1 MKSLQKLF
9 GASHRSPDTSRAQ
22 LAEHS
27 SSPASRGSPAPEPVQ
42 QPVELPPAQGDGEPG
57 SPNKG
62 KPHAPS
68 SFYCPVSMEL
78 MADPVMVATGHTYDR
93 ACIEKWLQ
101 QGNRTCPVTGMRLR
115 HLELIPNYALRTA
128 IQVWDLNSLQ
138 RLKTLAGHSDAVRA
152 LCVAEGR
159 LFSGSYDGTVRV
171 WDESSLQCVAVLR
184 GHTGPVR
191 TLVYCSGLIF
201 SGSYDK
207 TVRVWDVASLQCQ
220 ATLTGH
226 TGAVRALVASPHR
239 VFSGSDDT
247 TIKVWDVESFSCL
260 KTLEGH
266 EDNVRVLT
274 VGQQQM
280 FSGSW
285 DKTIRVWDIAS
296 LECVRVLEGHTEAVL
311 ALAVSD
317 THLVSGSYDTTVRFW
332 DLASFRCTRKCD
344 GHEDAVRVLAAAGG
358 SVFSGSYDGTIGSSR
373 VPLPWLFALSVLA
386 FLGGRF
392 VTQMDQLPDPKPEL
406 KEPDHDRRRKGQLI
420 REHLQNL
427 VIKQELAFTPKRPIK
442 PSPIGEL
449 HARSI
454 RASSILSWFPRI
466 VVYPAFV
473 DKARCETIIKV
484 ATQRMYPSGLAYRPG
499 EHVEGEQQTR
509 TSKGT
514 FLAAG
519 SDGEGVLEWVEER
532 IAAITM
538 LPREN
543 GEPFN
548 VLQYQHMQHYDSHM
562 DSFDPKDFGPQPS
575 QRIATVLIYLSAPE
589 EGGETVFKKEGL
601 HGDKKEITDWRNC
614 DDGSFKYK
622 PRQGD
627 AVLFWGVTPDQTID
641 PRSLHGGCPVVS
653 GEKWA
658 TLEWIIS
665 KLGGS
670 GPDADEKLEKLQRD
684 NDELHNRLDELAKQQ
699 AGIHSLKDLPNRVK
713 ALEDRV
719 KYIGEA
725 LQPAVP
731 SEAEGGDPA
740 SQDTPGDLSERV
752 VSLEAQLADLQQAHT
767 IGPTPADLAS
777 QLSSLRKHVDDKVD
791 RAEFDALLASGAAA
805 GALMGDDIPRVELAE
820 DGTIDVKALAEGVNR
835 SLGDC
840 GALRAMTMVLQER
853 VASKA
858 SQASIEAVESLVEGL
873 KGKVDTLSSPGPQV
887 SASSCCC
894 LPPDPPVRL
903 LQPAARL
910 ALVMKQNVSACLP
923 AYLLQLDKAAQPS
936 QPSGSQGELDSLVS
950 RLAALELKLEL
961 GGAGSSTPAAAAA
974 AANAASRHAV
984 DGQLDQVKTVADMLP
999 LTKQIFDALGNK
1011 ADRGAL
1017 EGLYTKLA
1025 DLTSKMDSL
1034 ATRTAAAERAVSDA
1048 TGKAVPSELSGNVA
1062 ADSGVGSGQRF
1073 EERLGDIETELGGL
1087 ADALRLLQEAFAPV
1101 EPRHEEVTAQIKEVL
1116 DTLANKA
1123 DVPSLDE
1130 LRLQIALASAG
1141 LPAGTADGDALMS
1154 AMQRVVAD
1162 KATKVGRQSC
1172 VQYVKTRDGA
1182 ELEVVKKQ
1190 LDTKASSDQVRSL
1203 AAAASKAAA
1212 EAAAAADV
1220 ASEHL
1225 SPAASPPPLV
1235 LGGEG
1240 LGGLRGEGLQ
1250 QPSATLAAKADL
1262 EALAQQVGDLCSDL
1276 AELRSRLTGLE
1287 LGQGSKPSSL
1297 AALHPPATGLGLDAE
1312 ALVKTLAALGKELA
1326 GLRDQQELLAHASN
1340 IMAVGLELPSHAA
1353 AAAGAEGGGLSDGGP
1368 PGLVGGREPRTPRGA
1383 VERLV
1388 KLVGRQA
1395 VGHKMDWFDPDV
1407 LNRMAQKLGTVDALM
1422 MNPAFRS
1429 MAQAPDAGMRDL
1441 ENQLR
1446 RVVRDVR
1453 TLKERVTDLPVPGQR
1468 NPESDHAMLAGKA
1481 LLGYRQVTHPTPP
1494 APSRT
1499 AGPVPQATIASSS
1512 GTCMCMACDRPLERL
1527 DEKPGPYIPT
1537 YQMPVKVPAAP
1548 DTSSK
1553 EMTCHLPSLFLE
1565 QSACLCIGKEGS
1577 SAMFPKRL
1585 SKCQHG
1591 KGKGI
1596 AETRE
1601 YVFDPDTQLGVGIDP
1616 GVTQA
1621 VSAASGVWDQESGQL
1636 VADQLDRWKLTK
1648 GQHITVTLATWDA
1661 VWEVYLDPKWAQ
1673 QRLRLYGAQDPGAGA
1688 VLQEGP
1694 RAQTS
1699 CGAGWCLFE
1708 FECVFEHRTTGVSSA
1723 VNGQQP
1729 CEEELDCEQPARR
1742 ATWKPPAGQVEHRLL
1757 RPAWS
1762 QQRDQ
1767 PVWGLM
1773 WCPVVAPRK
1782 PPQAPGSSQAATPAA
1797 ASEPGPST
1805 PPPAK
1810 RNKCT
1815 EAEQAAEPTKGKGK
1829 AKGKAA
1835 KAKPAYNQRM
1845 SFMPNLHYS
1854 PRGQAIV

>member
-1 MKSLQKLF
+1 M
-9 GASHRSPDTSRAQ
+9 GAFA
-22 LAEHS
+22 LEL
-27 SSPASRGSPAPEPVQ
+27 PVQ
-42 QPVELPPAQGDGEPG
+42 LDQIL
-57 SPNKG
+57 
-62 KPHAPS
+62 KPTR
-68 SFYCPVSMEL
+68 VQ
-78 MADPVMVATGHTYDR
+78 V
-93 ACIEKWLQ
+93 IE
-101 QGNRTCPVTGMRLR
+101 
-115 HLELIPNYALRTA
+115 
-128 IQVWDLNSLQ
+128 
-138 RLKTLAGHSDAVRA
+138 TLD
-152 LCVAEGR
+152 
-159 LFSGSYDGTVRV
+159 
-171 WDESSLQCVAVLR
+171 
-184 GHTGPVR
+184 
-191 TLVYCSGLIF
+191 
-201 SGSYDK
+201 
-207 TVRVWDVASLQCQ
+207 
-220 ATLTGH
+220 
-226 TGAVRALVASPHR
+226 
-239 VFSGSDDT
+239 
-247 TIKVWDVESFSCL
+247 
-260 KTLEGH
+260 
-266 EDNVRVLT
+266 
-274 VGQQQM
+274 
-280 FSGSW
+280 
-285 DKTIRVWDIAS
+285 
-296 LECVRVLEGHTEAVL
+296 
-311 ALAVSD
+311 
-317 THLVSGSYDTTVRFW
+317 
-332 DLASFRCTRKCD
+332 
-344 GHEDAVRVLAAAGG
+344 
-358 SVFSGSYDGTIGSSR
+358 IGS
-373 VPLPWLFALSVLA
+373 
-386 FLGGRF
+386 
-392 VTQMDQLPDPKPEL
+392 
-406 KEPDHDRRRKGQLI
+406 
-420 REHLQNL
+420 
-427 VIKQELAFTPKRPIK
+427 
-442 PSPIGEL
+442 L
-449 HARSI
+449 H
-454 RASSILSWFPRI
+454 
-466 VVYPAFV
+466 
-473 DKARCETIIKV
+473 
-484 ATQRMYPSGLAYRPG
+484 
-499 EHVEGEQQTR
+499 
-509 TSKGT
+509 
-514 FLAAG
+514 
-519 SDGEGVLEWVEER
+519 
-532 IAAITM
+532 
-538 LPREN
+538 
-543 GEPFN
+543 
-548 VLQYQHMQHYDSHM
+548 
-562 DSFDPKDFGPQPS
+562 
-575 QRIATVLIYLSAPE
+575 
-589 EGGETVFKKEGL
+589 
-601 HGDKKEITDWRNC
+601 
-614 DDGSFKYK
+614 
-622 PRQGD
+622 
-627 AVLFWGVTPDQTID
+627 
-641 PRSLHGGCPVVS
+641 
-653 GEKWA
+653 A

-740 SQDTPGDLSERV
+740 SQDSPGDLSERV
-752 VSLEAQLADLQQAHT
+752 VSLEARLAELQQAHT
-767 IGPTPADLAS
+767 IGPTPADLAF

-805 GALMGDDIPRVELAE
+805 GALMGDDVPRVELAE

-858 SQASIEAVESLVEGL
+858 SQASIEAVEGLVEGL
-873 KGKVDTLSSPGPQV
+873 KGKVDALSSPGP
-887 SASSCCC
+887 
-894 LPPDPPVRL
+894 
-903 LQPAARL
+903 QPAARL
-910 ALVMKQNVSACLP
+910 ALVMKLNVPACLT

-936 QPSGSQGELDSLVS
+936 QPSGGQGELDSLAS

-961 GGAGSSTPAAAAA
+961 GGAGGSTPAAAAA

-1025 DLTSKMDSL
+1025 DLTNKMDSL

-1162 KATKVGRQSC
+1162 KATK
-1172 VQYVKTRDGA
+1172 A

-1225 SPAASPPPLV
+1225 SPAASPPALV

-1297 AALHPPATGLGLDAE
+1297 AALHPPATGLGLDVE

-1453 TLKERVTDLPVPGQR
+1453 TLKERVIDLPGPGQR

-1481 LLGYRQVTHPTPP
+1481 LLGYRQVTHPTPS

-1499 AGPVPQATIASSS
+1499 AGPVLQATIASSP

-1553 EMTCHLPSLFLE
+1553 GKLVKKPFDPSHRGPQNWYEDNNGPPADALPPSDVGPKLPPGGWRGNTTEVNPKGVPALPDIAGVLNKPRSPAGSGRPIASISGVAEELPSPHSRML
-1565 QSACLCIGKEGS
+1565 
-1577 SAMFPKRL
+1577 P
-1585 SKCQHG
+1585 
-1591 KGKGI
+1591 
-1596 AETRE
+1596 
-1601 YVFDPDTQLGVGIDP
+1601 
-1616 GVTQA
+1616 
-1621 VSAASGVWDQESGQL
+1621 
-1636 VADQLDRWKLTK
+1636 
-1648 GQHITVTLATWDA
+1648 TL
-1661 VWEVYLDPKWAQ
+1661 
-1673 QRLRLYGAQDPGAGA
+1673 
-1688 VLQEGP
+1688 
-1694 RAQTS
+1694 
-1699 CGAGWCLFE
+1699 
-1708 FECVFEHRTTGVSSA
+1708 
-1723 VNGQQP
+1723 
-1729 CEEELDCEQPARR
+1729 
-1742 ATWKPPAGQVEHRLL
+1742 
-1757 RPAWS
+1757 
-1762 QQRDQ
+1762 
-1767 PVWGLM
+1767 
-1773 WCPVVAPRK
+1773 
-1782 PPQAPGSSQAATPAA
+1782 
-1797 ASEPGPST
+1797 
-1805 PPPAK
+1805 
-1810 RNKCT
+1810 
-1815 EAEQAAEPTKGKGK
+1815 
-1829 AKGKAA
+1829 
-1835 KAKPAYNQRM
+1835 
-1845 SFMPNLHYS
+1845 
-1854 PRGQAIV
+1854 